1 MNTKRF
7 WLLRAVEG
15 AEVGG
20 SAPQVTANN
29 NEGTGSSNDTGDTGE
44 TGSTEEATEGDQGGD
59 DDGKED
65 PNGRGSKRAVLADLA
80 RERDKRQAL
89 EDELNKLREAT
100 KSNDEASDKVAE
112 LTTQVE
118 TLLAERH
125 ELQVKTV
132 LNDTGLPAEMADRLR
147 GETLDELRKDAES
160 LAKVFNQTAGSD
172 PTQGR
177 GDKPQPKTMADALSA
192 YYN

>member
-1 MNTKRF
+1 MKTRF
-7 WLLRAVEG
+7 WLLRAIEG
-15 AEVGG
+15 AETGG
-20 SAPQVTANN
+20 SAPQEAANN
-29 NEGTGSSNDTGDTGE
+29 DNRDTGSSNDTGDTGDTGSSE
-44 TGSTEEATEGDQGGD
+44 GSTEDDQ
-59 DDGKED
+59 DDGDGED
-65 PNGRGSKRAVLADLA
+65 PQGRGSKRAVLADLA

-89 EDELNKLREAT
+89 EDELNKLREAA
-100 KSNDEASDKVAE
+100 KSSDEAADKVAE

-118 TLLAERH
+118 TLLAERR

-147 GETLDELRKDAES
+147 GETLDDLRTDAES

-177 GDKPQPKTMADALSA
+177 GDKPRPQTMTDALSA